1 MKIDK
6 VPYTVMSD
14 KVCSFP
20 GCTKHIKTNIINR
33 IPNAKYCY
41 KHFKEVQHSIPTTTH
56 NKEYIRA
63 RSRPV

>member
-41 KHFKEVQHSIPTTTH
+41 KHFKEV
-56 NKEYIRA
+56 
-63 RSRPV
+63 